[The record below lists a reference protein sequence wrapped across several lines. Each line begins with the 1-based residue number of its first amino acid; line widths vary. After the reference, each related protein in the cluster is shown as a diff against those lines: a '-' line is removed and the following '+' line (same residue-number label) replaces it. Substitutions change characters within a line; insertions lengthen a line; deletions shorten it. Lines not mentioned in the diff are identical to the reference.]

1 MDTSSVSCRSYT
13 NGLYCA
19 CVFTVVLTV
28 GVFDCWL
35 AGMSA
40 TLPFVAEIVMYSL
53 NRPETPFS
61 INIVAAWIRTVKRNR
76 KQVVCESNGSTCIG
90 PVILSGNMDQ
100 A

>member
-1 MDTSSVSCRSYT
+1 MDTSSVSCRSCT
-13 NGLYCA
+13 NGLYCVCILVA
-19 CVFTVVLTV
+19 MPIM

-35 AGMSA
+35 AGVSV
-40 TLPFVAEIVMYSL
+40 TLPLVAEIVMYSL